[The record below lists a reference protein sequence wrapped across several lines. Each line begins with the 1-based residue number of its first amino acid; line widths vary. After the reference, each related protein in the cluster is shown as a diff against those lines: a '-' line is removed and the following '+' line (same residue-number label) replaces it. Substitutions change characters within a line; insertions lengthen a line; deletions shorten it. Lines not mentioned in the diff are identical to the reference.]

1 MGQSVLCPFY
11 RSRKSK
17 LHSLTEALLL
27 RILAITES
35 ETILSLRPGIFD
47 ALLPILENQEEMK
60 SGTGTTLKNL

>member
-1 MGQSVLCPFY
+1 
-11 RSRKSK
+11 
-17 LHSLTEALLL
+17 LL